1 MNPRNDPL
9 LRIEHLSKAFGGVQA
24 LDDVSFSVGAGEM
37 VALIGPNGAGKT
49 TCFNI
54 INGQLE
60 ADAGSVWLAGK
71 RIDGWRPQRIAVA
84 GVGRTFQ
91 TAATF
96 SSMTA
101 RENVQLALLAGAG
114 ASGALNHRFAT
125 AHRSQADALLA
136 RVGAAPL
143 ADQDCASLSYP
154 DAKRVELAVALA
166 QSPRLLLMDEP
177 TAGTSPRDRGP
188 VMELVS
194 GLVRDRGVATLFTE
208 HDVDVVFH
216 FAARVIV
223 LDRGRIIADG
233 PPAAI
238 RADARVQAVYLG
250 TEG

>member
-1 MNPRNDPL
+1 MSSPGAPL
-9 LRIEHLSKAFGGVQA
+9 LRIEHLSKAFDGVQA
-24 LDDVSFSVGAGEM
+24 LDDVSFAVDAGEL

-54 INGQLE
+54 INGQLG
-60 ADAGSVWLAGK
+60 ADAGSVWLAGE
-71 RIDGWRPQRIAVA
+71 RIDGWPPQRIAVA

-96 SSMTA
+96 TSMTA
-101 RENVQLALLAGAG
+101 RENVQLALLAGAREC
-114 ASGALNHRFAT
+114 AALNRRFAIRRC
-125 AHRSQADALLA
+125 AEADALLA
-136 RVGAAPL
+136 RVGAAAL
-143 ADQDCASLSYP
+143 ADRDCASLAYP
-154 DAKRVELAVALA
+154 DAKRVELAIALA

-177 TAGTSPRDRGP
+177 TAGTAPRDRGA

-194 GLVRDRGVATLFTE
+194 ALVRDSGVATLFTE
-208 HDVDVVFH
+208 HDVDVVFR

-233 PPAAI
+233 PPAAV